1 MQTAPTLIDAQQIP
15 GIARVAQADGTW
27 IVYEHGDTLPEGIFG
42 GPPDKNPVPESV
54 TRRQLYR
61 GLMQVGWLGATK
73 PQIEASIDAM
83 LSGMTEPPREIA
95 RTEFYTSRDFLRN
108 NALLVGA
115 MKSPP
120 LAKTDAE
127 IDEFFRLCAS
137 FPTDGAP

>member
-1 MQTAPTLIDAQQIP
+1 MKTKNINDVDDSDRPFVCSRGNHDGTVTLYYEGDEIP
-15 GIARVAQADGTW
+15 GLEYVVSD
-27 IVYEHGDTLPEGIFG
+27 
-42 GPPDKNPVPESV
+42 VPGSV

-73 PQIEASIDAM
+73 QQIEASIDAM
-83 LSGMTEPPREIA
+83 LASMTEPPREIA

-120 LAKTDAE
+120 LSKTDAE
-127 IDEFFRLCAS
+127 IDEFFRLCAA
-137 FPTDGAP
+137 FQPEGEP